1 MRAIDKLPIAVKREI
16 RRTVEELL
24 ERYHFSK
31 YTLFKA
37 RESSITASYVD
48 RPSGPTNVISD
59 PTARTGVHNV
69 DEPARRKAFCEQVEQ
84 AISQL
89 PTKERELITMRYM
102 QRDIPY
108 DFTVYEMKMDPPIS
122 EGKYIKIRNRA
133 FALLALML
141 DLEIDGLEQL
151 LKIKQKG

>member
-16 RRTVEELL
+16 RRSVEELL

-31 YTLFKA
+31 YTLFMI

-59 PTARTGVHNV
+59 PTASTAVHNV

-102 QRDIPY
+102 QRDLPY
-108 DFTVYEMKMDPPIS
+108 DFAVYEMTMDPPIS
-122 EGKYIKIRNRA
+122 EGKYIKIRIRA
-133 FALLALML
+133 FTLIALML
-141 DLEIDGLEQL
+141 GLEIDGLEQL
-151 LKIKQKG
+151 LKTKQKG